1 MLGRGRRLFSVA
13 AILLIVVAGLRTVG
27 HFSPPLAT
35 PVLVWLFF
43 VLVLFLA
50 QPRLGSGEAR

>member
-1 MLGRGRRLFSVA
+1 MFGRGRRLFSVA

-27 HFSPPLAT
+27 HFPPPLVT

>member
-1 MLGRGRRLFSVA
+1 MFGRGGRLFTVA

-27 HFSPPLAT
+27 HFPPPLVT